1 MESAVIALVV
11 LAALLTGALLP
22 LLFQAR
28 ATLRSLARLADEAGP
43 RLVRTLG
50 SLDAAAGDVQRL
62 TRAAAEGGPD
72 LNAFFEAIAGLT
84 TTLNQMRGALKTASA
99 VGAAIGPAVVAAV
112 NGYRAVRAAD
122 RNHTRAAPDGVDAP
136 DGG

>member
-11 LAALLTGALLP
+11 LAALLVGALLP

-28 ATLRSLARLADEAGP
+28 ATLRSVQRLVESAGP
-43 RLVRTLG
+43 RLVSTLAA
-50 SLDAAAGDVQRL
+50 LDAAAGDVQSLAR
-62 TRAAAEGGPD
+62 TADAGGPT
-72 LNAFFEAIAGLT
+72 LNAFFEAVAGLT
-84 TTLNQMRGALKTASA
+84 TTANQMRGALKTASA

-112 NGYRAVRAAD
+112 QGYRAVRAAD
-122 RNHTRAAPDGVDAP
+122 KDHARAAPDGVNAP

>member
-11 LAALLTGALLP
+11 LAALLVGALLP

-28 ATLRSLARLADEAGP
+28 ATLRSVQRLVDTAGP
-43 RLVRTLG
+43 QMVRTLTA
-50 SLDAAAGDVQRL
+50 LDAAAGDVRSL
-62 TRAAAEGGPD
+62 TRTAEAGGPT
-72 LNAFFEAIAGLT
+72 LNAFFEAVAGLT
-84 TTLNQMRGALKTASA
+84 TTANQMRGALKTASA

-112 NGYRAVRAAD
+112 QGYRAVRAAD
-122 RNHTRAAPDGVDAP
+122 RDHTRAAPDGVDAP

>member
-11 LAALLTGALLP
+11 LAALFVGALLP

-28 ATLRSLARLADEAGP
+28 ATLRSVQ
-43 RLVRTLG
+43 RLVDSATPQLLRTIG
-50 SLDAAAGDVQRL
+50 ALDAAAGDVRSLVRSADQ
-62 TRAAAEGGPD
+62 GGPD
-72 LNAFFEAIAGLT
+72 LNAFFEAVAGLT
-84 TTLNQMRGALKTASA
+84 TTVNQMRGALKTASA
-99 VGAAIGPAVVAAV
+99 MGAAIGPAVVAAV

-122 RNHTRAAPDGVDAP
+122 KDHARGSPDGENAP